1 VSSAVA
7 IQEPIATISSRRE
20 PEGLEFRLAS
30 EADIDS
36 LVDIGA
42 EFFAES
48 SYPSFGLEFSHGA
61 LSRYLHYVLDNYLSP
76 HVLAEVN
83 GELVGFVSWTMDATF
98 SDKPAAILQQI
109 FVRHEFRRSNIGRLL
124 MAYAREAARNDGAA
138 CFIAPINSGHENTA
152 SLRNMLAKSGLRES
166 GFIMSGEL

>member
-1 VSSAVA
+1 MSSAVA

-20 PEGLEFRLAS
+20 PDGLEFRLAS
-30 EADIDS
+30 EADVDA
-36 LVDIGA
+36 LVSIGA

-48 SYPSFGLEFSHGA
+48 SYPSFGLEFSPHA
-61 LSRYLHYVLDNYLSP
+61 LANYLYHVLSNYLSP

-83 GELVGFVSWTMDATF
+83 GELVGFISWTMDSTF

-109 FVRHEFRRSNIGRLL
+109 FVRNEFRRSNIGRLL

-138 CFIAPINSGHENTA
+138 CFIAPINSGHENTK
-152 SLRNMLAKSGLRES
+152 SLHNMLRKSGLRES
-166 GFIMSGEL
+166 GYIMSGEL